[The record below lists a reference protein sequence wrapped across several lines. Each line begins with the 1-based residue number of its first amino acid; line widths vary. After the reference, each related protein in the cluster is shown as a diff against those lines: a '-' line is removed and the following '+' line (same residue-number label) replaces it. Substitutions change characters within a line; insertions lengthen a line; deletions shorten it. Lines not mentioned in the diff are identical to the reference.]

1 MEKYSIFCS
10 EEQTRKAMALGAPIR
25 KKVYP
30 IEILNKCNLFSHHG
44 QIRIIPTTEEM
55 IGWLEEQKTIT
66 AINIDYY
73 VTGNAWACWIK
84 FKEGTL
90 NKQDFS
96 SRKEATL
103 AAIDAA
109 LDYLEKQNVKK

>member
-1 MEKYSIFCS
+1 MNRYTIYCTT
-10 EEQTRKAMALGAPIR
+10 EQVRIALELGAPILADTQ
-25 KKVYP
+25 
-30 IEILNKCNLFSHHG
+30 EIKFAGINGLPFDVD
-44 QIRIIPTTEEM
+44 RVVIPTTDQM
-55 IGWLEEQKTIT
+55 IGWLEEQETIT

-73 VTGNAWACWIK
+73 ITGNAWACWIK

-96 SRKEATL
+96 SRREATL

-109 LDYLEKQNVKK
+109 LDYLEKQNVEK